1 MQLTKFGHSCVRVD
15 DGDRSL
21 VIDPGVFSDV
31 DDALDGVSNV
41 LLTHEHPDHVDVER
55 VRAAAQRDPRL
66 RIWAPPSVGTS
77 LGDLGEQL
85 VAVSPGE
92 TFTVAGFA
100 IRAFGGQHAVIH
112 SSIPVIAN
120 VGYLIDGHGLPPRRL
135 LRGADCARPDIAGAV
150 HAPWSK
156 VAEVIDFVIAVR
168 ARHGAPDPRRDA
180 QRHRSRH
187 GRGPCVTRIGAQYGS
202 EYVHLAGRRHGGRLA
217 VVAMQ
222 LVA

>member
-21 VIDPGVFSDV
+21 VVDPGVFCAV

-112 SSIPVIAN
+112 TSIPVIAN
-120 VGYLIDGHGLPPRRL
+120 VGYLIDDTIYHPGDSFAVPTAPVRTL
-135 LRGADCARPDIAGAV
+135 LVPI

-168 ARHGAPDPRRDA
+168 ARTVHQIHDA
-180 QRHRSRH
+180 MLNDIGLGMVEGH
-187 GRGPCVTRIGAQYGS
+187 VTRIGAQYGS
-202 EYVHLAGRRHGGRLA
+202 EYVHLKVGDS
-217 VVAMQ
+217 VAP
-222 LVA
+222 A